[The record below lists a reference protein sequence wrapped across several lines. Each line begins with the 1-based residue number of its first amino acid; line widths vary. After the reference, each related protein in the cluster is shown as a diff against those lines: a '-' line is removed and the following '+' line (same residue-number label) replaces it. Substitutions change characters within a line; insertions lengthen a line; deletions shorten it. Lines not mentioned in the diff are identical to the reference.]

1 MSTSEEE
8 KKKRR
13 LAVVLLC
20 CLLVVLLA
28 LVALPALATTF
39 YATPNDMQSYLSVD
53 NISKTLSGYIHIAD
67 VQPNSGPSLT
77 IGTDTL
83 NPATPTG
90 YLNLTFTD
98 NLTNQSYTPAG
109 TGRGGSTLPAQY
121 TYSFASGGSI
131 MLNGYI
137 NGQYIQLTGAFSPS
151 GSDLVTVNDPGG
163 ANESQTMIAHYNGS
177 LNQSLATALGLPSS
191 LFTGGLI
198 QMENTLAAFASG
210 SMTLGTAETQ
220 ASSVPVPPGFYL
232 FATALF
238 VMAVIRK
245 RLR

>member
-8 KKKRR
+8 KKKRK

-20 CLLVVLLA
+20 CLLVVLVA

-39 YATPNDMQSYLSVD
+39 YATPNDIQSYLSVD
-53 NISKTLSGYIHIAD
+53 NISKTLAGYVHIGD

-83 NPATPTG
+83 NPATPTA

-98 NLTNQSYTPAG
+98 NLTNQTYTPAG

-121 TYSFASGGSI
+121 TYSLASGGSI

-137 NGQYIQLTGAFSPS
+137 NGQYIQPRAGPS
-151 GSDLVTVNDPGG
+151 
-163 ANESQTMIAHYNGS
+163 
-177 LNQSLATALGLPSS
+177 
-191 LFTGGLI
+191 
-198 QMENTLAAFASG
+198 
-210 SMTLGTAETQ
+210 
-220 ASSVPVPPGFYL
+220 VPPG
-232 FATALF
+232 
-238 VMAVIRK
+238 VIW
-245 RLR
+245 

>member
-1 MSTSEEE
+1 
-8 KKKRR
+8 
-13 LAVVLLC
+13 
-20 CLLVVLLA
+20 
-28 LVALPALATTF
+28 
-39 YATPNDMQSYLSVD
+39 
-53 NISKTLSGYIHIAD
+53 
-67 VQPNSGPSLT
+67 
-77 IGTDTL
+77 
-83 NPATPTG
+83 
-90 YLNLTFTD
+90 
-98 NLTNQSYTPAG
+98 
-109 TGRGGSTLPAQY
+109 
-121 TYSFASGGSI
+121 
-131 MLNGYI
+131 
-137 NGQYIQLTGAFSPS
+137 
-151 GSDLVTVNDPGG
+151 
-163 ANESQTMIAHYNGS
+163 MIAHYNGS